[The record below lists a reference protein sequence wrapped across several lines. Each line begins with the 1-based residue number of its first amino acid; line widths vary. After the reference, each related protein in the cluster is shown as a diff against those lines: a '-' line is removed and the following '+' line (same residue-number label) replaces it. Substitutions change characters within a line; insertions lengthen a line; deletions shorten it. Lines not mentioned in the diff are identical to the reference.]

1 MTLLKTLKISILQ
14 KNQRNSKTFNLI
26 FKKNQAIFFKNQ
38 PDFLKFRLIYAKMSN
53 ILPLFNVIFG
63 VKKDTLY
70 VYVG

>member
-38 PDFLKFRLIYAKMSN
+38 PDFFEIQADLCKNEQYFAS
-53 ILPLFNVIFG
+53 F
-63 VKKDTLY
+63 
-70 VYVG
+70 